1 MKEYDMLLYD
11 DRIERYVAQ
20 ARKLRAEFYAHL
32 MRQAWAGI
40 KRLARR
46 ISQRSAHY
54 VPRPH

>member
-1 MKEYDMLLYD
+1 MLLYD